1 MIWLISENPISLAG
15 GWGWRLIYT
24 GRAHPGACSLRPS
37 YHFLFFLIQSGVA
50 LHWRK
55 SSWILL
61 YNSTPVSGVA
71 TNIIV
76 VYIPQLTTPDLR
88 SGLAGYCPTRFN
100 AFGSRLKPVFLMTT
114 RTRPMIS
121 CPYSDA
127 VPICFWFST
136 VQHYLGNDLDY
147 PKTQQLIPDCWD
159 ALSPL

>member
-1 MIWLISENPISLAG
+1 MN
-15 GWGWRLIYT
+15 R
-24 GRAHPGACSLRPS
+24 
-37 YHFLFFLIQSGVA
+37 Q
-50 LHWRK
+50 
-55 SSWILL
+55 LL
-61 YNSTPVSGVA
+61 DQG
-71 TNIIV
+71 
-76 VYIPQLTTPDLR
+76 

-147 PKTQQLIPDCWD
+147 PKTQQLIPDSIAICIYCHELTTIESGISLNPYFIYRYKKIFS
-159 ALSPL
+159 ATSGCVFILPTRSVLRLILSFYK